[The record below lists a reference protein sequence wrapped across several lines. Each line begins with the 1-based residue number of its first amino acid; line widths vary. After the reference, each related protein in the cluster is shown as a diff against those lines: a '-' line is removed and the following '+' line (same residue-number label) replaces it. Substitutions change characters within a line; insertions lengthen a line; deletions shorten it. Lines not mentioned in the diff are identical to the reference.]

1 MDINMNK
8 ILMIIGII
16 ISMIFILGYIQI
28 QKWKNKLKKIN
39 NSRPKL
45 SRSEYINLFVN
56 SGFDKRHVEVVYD
69 EIKSFIAMDD
79 FSIYPEDDIHK
90 IYRIEDLDDISLVD
104 NVCEILE
111 IKKAEPKDC
120 DELNKKLKIFNAEY
134 ILTLTKKL
142 AEEIPEERSL

>member
-1 MDINMNK
+1 MNK
-8 ILMIIGII
+8 IVIIIGII
-16 ISMIFILGYIQI
+16 IAMILILGHIQI
-28 QKWKNKLKKIN
+28 QRWKNKLQKIN

-45 SRSEYINLFVN
+45 TRSEYINRFVN
-56 SGFDKRHVEVVYD
+56 SGFDKKHVEVVYD
-69 EIKSFIAMDD
+69 EIREFISMDD

-90 IYRIEDLDDISLVD
+90 VYRIEDLDDLELID

-120 DELNKKLKIFNAEY
+120 DELNKKLKVFNAEY

-142 AEEIPEERSL
+142 AEEIPEERSI

>member
-1 MDINMNK
+1 MNK
-8 ILMIIGII
+8 IVIIIGII
-16 ISMIFILGYIQI
+16 IAMILILGHIQI
-28 QKWKNKLKKIN
+28 QRWKNKLQKIN

-45 SRSEYINLFVN
+45 TRSEYINRFVN

-79 FSIYPEDDIHK
+79 FSIHPEDDIHK
-90 IYRIEDLDDISLVD
+90 IYRIEDLDDLELID

-120 DELNKKLKIFNAEY
+120 DELNKKLKVFNAEY

-142 AEEIPEERSL
+142 AEEIPEERSI

>member
-1 MDINMNK
+1 MNK
-8 ILMIIGII
+8 IVIIIGII
-16 ISMIFILGYIQI
+16 IAMILILGHIQI
-28 QKWKNKLKKIN
+28 QRWKNKLQKIN

-45 SRSEYINLFVN
+45 TRSEYINRFVN

-79 FSIYPEDDIHK
+79 FSIHPEDDIHK
-90 IYRIEDLDDISLVD
+90 IYRIEDLDDIALVD

-142 AEEIPEERSL
+142 AEEPKVLDIA

>member
-1 MDINMNK
+1 MDI
-8 ILMIIGII
+8 ILIIIGII

-28 QKWKNKLKKIN
+28 QRWKNKLQKIN

-45 SRSEYINLFVN
+45 TRTEYINRFVN

-69 EIKSFIAMDD
+69 EIKNFISMDD

-90 IYRIEDLDDISLVD
+90 VYRIEDLDDIALVD
-104 NVCEILE
+104 KICETLE
-111 IKKAEPKDC
+111 IKKAESKDC

-134 ILTLTKKL
+134 ILTLTKKS
-142 AEEIPEERSL
+142 AEEPKVLGIP

>member
-1 MDINMNK
+1 MNK
-8 ILMIIGII
+8 IVIIIGII
-16 ISMIFILGYIQI
+16 IAMILILGHIQI
-28 QKWKNKLKKIN
+28 QRWKNKLQKIN

-45 SRSEYINLFVN
+45 TRSEYINRFVN

-79 FSIYPEDDIHK
+79 FSIHPEDDIHK
-90 IYRIEDLDDISLVD
+90 IYRIEDLDDIDLVD

-120 DELNKKLKIFNAEY
+120 DELNKKLKVFNAEY

-142 AEEIPEERSL
+142 AEEIPEERSI

>member
-1 MDINMNK
+1 MNK
-8 ILMIIGII
+8 IVIIIGII
-16 ISMIFILGYIQI
+16 IAMILILGHIQI
-28 QKWKNKLKKIN
+28 QRWKNKLQKIN

-45 SRSEYINLFVN
+45 TRTEYVNQLVN
-56 SGFDKRHVEVVYD
+56 SGFDKKHVEVVYD
-69 EIKSFIAMDD
+69 EIREFISMDD

-90 IYRIEDLDDISLVD
+90 VYRIEDLDDLELID

-120 DELNKKLKIFNAEY
+120 DELNKKLKVFNAEN

-142 AEEIPEERSL
+142 AEEIPEERSI

>member
-1 MDINMNK
+1 MNK
-8 ILMIIGII
+8 IVIIIGII
-16 ISMIFILGYIQI
+16 IAMILILGHIQI
-28 QKWKNKLKKIN
+28 QRWKNKLQKIN

-45 SRSEYINLFVN
+45 TRSEYINRFVN

-79 FSIYPEDDIHK
+79 FSIHPEDDIHK
-90 IYRIEDLDDISLVD
+90 VYRIEDLDDIELID

-120 DELNKKLKIFNAEY
+120 DELNKKLKVFNAVY

-142 AEEIPEERSL
+142 AEEIPEERSI

>member
-1 MDINMNK
+1 MNK
-8 ILMIIGII
+8 IVIIIGII
-16 ISMIFILGYIQI
+16 IAMILILGHIQI
-28 QKWKNKLKKIN
+28 QRWKNKLQKIN

-45 SRSEYINLFVN
+45 TRSEYINRFVN

-90 IYRIEDLDDISLVD
+90 VYRIEDLDDLELID

-120 DELNKKLKIFNAEY
+120 DELNKKLLRCSFIY
-134 ILTLTKKL
+134 LL
-142 AEEIPEERSL
+142 